1 MFEIK
6 DTLVHLAYREAK
18 LFVRLALHCG
28 LLRLQGNYEKTT
40 SNDTPSP
47 RNDHDMDRRSHVHV
61 TGYVSLEQP
70 ATSLVSL
77 SQAN

>member
-40 SNDTPSP
+40 SNDTPP
-47 RNDHDMDRRSHVHV
+47 PEMAV
-61 TGYVSLEQP
+61 TWTDV
-70 ATSLVSL
+70 AMCM
-77 SQAN
+77 